1 MSGVEIILLAVA
13 IFIAIGVI
21 AGLATSGSGGSRGG
35 GGGGYSTTRRS
46 IDRSISNTRG
56 SINRR
61 SDAYLKQVRNRSG
74 RR

>member
-1 MSGVEIILLAVA
+1 MSGIEIVLLAVA
-13 IFIAIGVI
+13 IFVAIGII
-21 AGLATSGSGGSRGG
+21 AGVATSGSGGSRGG

-46 IDRSISNTRG
+46 IDRSIGDTKG